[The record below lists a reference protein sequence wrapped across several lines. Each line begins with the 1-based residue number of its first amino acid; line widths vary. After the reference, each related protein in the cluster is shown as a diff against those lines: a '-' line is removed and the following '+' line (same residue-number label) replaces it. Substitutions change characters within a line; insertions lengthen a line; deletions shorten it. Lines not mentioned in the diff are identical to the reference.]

1 MKLLV
6 ILSTILAIT
15 LPNKAEVVSASD
27 SFFHIKISAEVK
39 STPSEAYQQFLKV
52 GDWWSSDHTWFGDA
66 KNMRIEPRAGGC
78 FCETSDQGDVMH
90 MQVSAVFPNSEVRML
105 GGLGPLQMMGLSGAM
120 SWKFVAKD
128 EQTTEIIH
136 EYRVNGGGQA
146 ELPKFAEI
154 VNMVQELQVGLLA
167 EKLAQ

>member
-1 MKLLV
+1 MKPLL
-6 ILSTILAIT
+6 IAISLLLIT
-15 LPNKAEVVSASD
+15 LTNKAEVVSATD
-27 SFFHIKISAEVK
+27 NYFHIKITAEVK
-39 STPSEAYQQFLKV
+39 ATPSEAYAQYLKV
-52 GDWWSSDHTWFGDA
+52 GEWWSSDHTWFGDA
-66 KNMRIEPRAGGC
+66 KNMRIEAKAGGC
-78 FCETSDQGDVMH
+78 FCETSEQGNVMH

-136 EYRVNGGGQA
+136 EYRVNGGGQT

-154 VNMVQELQVGLLA
+154 VNKVQELQVSLLA
-167 EKLAQ
+167 KKLSK